1 LQTTLVKNC
10 IAGYQGS
17 SSTPIFTTVAALA
30 KGTEL
35 LAHQVTLLTAETRT
49 LRKANEALSKR
60 RRAKKTRLR
69 QGGALTVE
77 DAHDIMAQKE
87 VDEQIRRDKRSR
99 EAFSKKGNSGVR
111 HCSVCE
117 KTGHNA
123 RTCQEFKDI
132 SSSSDSEELELI

>member
-1 LQTTLVKNC
+1 M
-10 IAGYQGS
+10 
-17 SSTPIFTTVAALA
+17 AALA
-30 KGTEL
+30 KGTEILAHENTL
-35 LAHQVTLLTAETRT
+35 LAAEVRT

-69 QGGALTVE
+69 QGGALTVK

-87 VDEQIRRDKRSR
+87 IDEQIRRDKRSG
-99 EAFSKKGNSGVR
+99 EAFSKEGNSGVR
-111 HCSVCE
+111 RCSACG

-132 SSSSDSEELELI
+132 SSSSDSE